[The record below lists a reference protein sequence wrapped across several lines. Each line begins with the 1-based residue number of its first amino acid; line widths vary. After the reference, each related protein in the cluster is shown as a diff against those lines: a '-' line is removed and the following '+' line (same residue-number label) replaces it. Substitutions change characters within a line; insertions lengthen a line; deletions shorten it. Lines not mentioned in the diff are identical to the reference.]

1 MEHLN
6 FNFITYDFRRSICF
20 AEDYLYF
27 WRCIIVNIYRNLQFV
42 ICTKKLSFLDF
53 VPHGTFR
60 IIKISYLHNY
70 FLE

>member
-6 FNFITYDFRRSICF
+6 FYYITYDFRRSICF

-42 ICTKKLSFLDF
+42 DF